1 MICPYCNEEMTL
13 GKLMANR
20 RIAWSEDGH
29 RKYALYEKEGEIT
42 LASSMNVAKI
52 DAYRCANC
60 RKLIIEEI

>member
-1 MICPYCNEEMTL
+1 
-13 GKLMANR
+13 MANR